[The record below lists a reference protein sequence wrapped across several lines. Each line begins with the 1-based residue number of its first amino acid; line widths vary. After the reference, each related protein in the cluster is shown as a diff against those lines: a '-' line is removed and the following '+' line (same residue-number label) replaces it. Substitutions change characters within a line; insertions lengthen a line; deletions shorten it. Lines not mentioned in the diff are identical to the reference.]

1 MALKAMSF
9 CRVVLAT
16 EHLQLFAALGLGGS
30 EAATD
35 ATSFE
40 TFGEDV
46 TKTTS
51 NQSNQKTCVLF
62 CSTRHDNRICC
73 NLDPLLTGFCT
84 SIRHLPMPWC
94 VRFFKKKM
102 RRSLFSFS
110 LFSTVLIPRF
120 IGARITFA
128 SLYRHGWLEFE
139 ADSSPAKMYNAQ
151 ICTESIGSFNS
162 V

>member
-1 MALKAMSF
+1 MT
-9 CRVVLAT
+9 T
-16 EHLQLFAALGLGGS
+16 EFAATWIPFSQDFVLRLDTCQCLGVFDFS
-30 EAATD
+30 
-35 ATSFE
+35 
-40 TFGEDV
+40 
-46 TKTTS
+46 
-51 NQSNQKTCVLF
+51 
-62 CSTRHDNRICC
+62 R
-73 NLDPLLTGFCT
+73 
-84 SIRHLPMPWC
+84 
-94 VRFFKKKM
+94 KKM

-128 SLYRHGWLEFE
+128 SLYRHGWLEIE